1 MIGPAVGADLDL
13 MAAPVVAAI
22 DQYVAN
28 AGGAHFAEGDFLRVG
43 RHRRSADQATARII
57 NGRRVATGRLS
68 ADDPASGIEGIV
80 ARAATISIFADL
92 PRPRQNVARN

>member
-1 MIGPAVGADLDL
+1 VIPLAD
-13 MAAPVVAAI
+13 
-22 DQYVAN
+22 
-28 AGGAHFAEGDFLRVG
+28 AGCTHFAEGDFLRVG

-92 PRPRQNVARN
+92 PRPSSATECREPLRSSYRIFSPHNTIFWP